1 MLTNATPLSL
11 PIYQTVIDSITPLAL
26 SISGSE
32 LHGMMC
38 GYLSAGAVQ
47 KGDAYLRALLAH
59 QNNAIIRTAA
69 PVLFEVYAISQQ
81 QIEGSG
87 FEFQLLLPDE
97 DEPLLN
103 RVKSFS
109 EWCDGF
115 TQGIRM
121 AGVDMD
127 TFQDDDAQDAIEH
140 ITEFAELDY
149 HSLQFDEDDER
160 ALTEISEYA
169 RMAVLHIYS
178 DLTANRQGLDDP
190 ETTH

>member
-11 PIYQTVIDSITPLAL
+11 PMYQTVIDSIAPLAL
-26 SISGSE
+26 PISCSE
-32 LHGMMC
+32 LHGIMC

-47 KGDAYLRALLAH
+47 KGDTYLRALLAH
-59 QNNAIIRTAA
+59 QKDVTIRTAA
-69 PVLFEVYAISQQ
+69 PMLFEVYAISQQ
-81 QIEGSG
+81 QIEDSG
-87 FEFQLLLPDE
+87 FAFQLLLPDE
-97 DEPLLN
+97 DEPLLE

-121 AGVDMD
+121 AGVELDA
-127 TFQDDDAQDAIEH
+127 FQDDDAQDAIEH
-140 ITEFAELDY
+140 ITEFAELDPD
-149 HSLQFDEDDER
+149 SLAFDEEDER

-178 DLTANRQGLDDP
+178 DLTASHQGLDDP
-190 ETTH
+190 ETAH